1 MLDLRPS
8 SYRVLLLASVAG
20 VAFGGGAYAQTG
32 PGPVKQVTGGQTL
45 NNSSAI
51 TATSGA
57 GVQVIA
63 PSSNPGSVVNSGL
76 IQSTGANG
84 AGIQVVS
91 GGSAATITN
100 TGTVQ
105 ATNGGNAIVVQS
117 TIGSIGSVGTLANS
131 GLIQLAGSGQAV
143 YIEAGSN
150 IAAIVNSGTIAQVGT
165 GAAQDAIN
173 VAGAAGLISNTGLIQ
188 GGTAG
193 VGIRVEG
200 AVGTINNGVGGI
212 IDAAGNGNGNAIY
225 VVGTNGATGTVG
237 TIANSGLIQSMGSG
251 PAIAVA
257 GVGNI
262 GTIANNT
269 VGVIEA
275 TGGAA
280 AIVDGGTIGAI
291 INNGTILTTTGG
303 PAIVANTT
311 TAAIGTITNAGLI
324 ESSGTNAAIGINSGA
339 SIGSI
344 INSATGTI
352 MPAASDT
359 GPAINIAG
367 SAGSISNS
375 GLVQVASSNDVAV
388 IVSGS
393 AGTITNSAGGLIQV
407 TGTNDAAI
415 RVTGSASGIT
425 NAGTLMGAGASGS
438 GQGDAAVRV
447 DGTVGAI
454 TNSGL
459 MQVANGSGIHAFAG
473 SIGSVTNSGTI
484 QALSSGNAILVG
496 NSAAASIGSVT
507 NTGLMQSGGTA
518 AAVAVQ
524 SFGTLG
530 SLANN
535 AGGVVTAS
543 GTGGGVF
550 VGGTLGSVT
559 NGGSIIATQG
569 TAITI
574 GVGSTGTVAGT
585 VLNGITNTATGLI
598 QGGPSN
604 GSGVAI
610 SDVGGTTRALT
621 INNAGTIIGAVDLG
635 PKGDTLNV
643 TGGAITGAIIGLAGS
658 NDILNF
664 SPTGTFTTGGSI
676 SNVDTI
682 NVTKGTLVLQNP
694 ATSTYAASAFN
705 IASGAVTDMNAGIQA
720 ANVNNAGLLNAGSN
734 SQTITGK
741 YNQATTGSLGV
752 TVLGAGASNAGKLTV
767 TGTATI
773 LGGADAVS
781 VHVPTAVD
789 PFGLVGNSWHVLTS
803 GTLTANASA
812 LTASSDNAGISFGL
826 TDSATDLIISA
837 LTQTPSQVL
846 AAATND
852 VNTIFAP
859 FPGTPTFSQIEARLF
874 LTQVFVQLASTGN
887 LALAH
892 QLDTALA
899 NLTSSQVLQL
909 NNQLMPS
916 TLQSGFRNL
925 TTTTGITGTG
935 ESTIFGRETASR
947 LGTGQ
952 TGLAAGDEVGHG
964 FTFWGQP
971 FGAVTSQGSQDGFD
985 GYTAGTYGITLG
997 ADTLV
1002 TPQFRAGA
1010 ALTLSNTNLS
1020 YSGSLSG
1027 NTGDVFTAELG
1038 LYGTYYLPNNFFI
1051 DGLLAFAYNHYNQ
1064 KNLIS
1069 ALGLSLNSDYGGTLF
1084 TAKIGGGYDYKLP
1097 AGPVITP
1104 YVSVQQYH
1112 FNFDSYTTSGGSA
1125 FDLDTHVNGSSA
1137 DLTQTRLGLRVG
1149 EPVKLANGGLLTPEV
1164 HAYWLHDFGNN
1175 VLSTTY
1181 TTANFVS
1188 PNTFTLIGP
1197 ATARDMANVGI
1208 GATFSRGQGWSFSG
1222 GYDFLGGSS
1231 ISTHNFYVQ
1240 LKIEF

>member
-1 MLDLRPS
+1 VLDLRPS
-8 SYRVLLLASVAG
+8 SYRVLLLATVAG
-20 VAFGGGAYAQTG
+20 VALGGGAYAQTG
-32 PGPVKQVTGGQTL
+32 PGPVKQVAGGQTL

-51 TATSGA
+51 TATSGPA
-57 GVQVIA
+57 VQVIA

-100 TGTVQ
+100 SGTVQ
-105 ATNGGNAIVVQS
+105 ATNGGNGIVVQS
-117 TIGSIGSVGTLANS
+117 AIGSIGSVGTLANS
-131 GLIQLAGSGQAV
+131 GLIQVAGGGQAV
-143 YIEAGSN
+143 YIESGSS
-150 IAAIVNSGTIAQVGT
+150 IAAILNSGTIAQLGT
-165 GAAQDAIN
+165 GAPQDAIN
-173 VAGAAGLISNTGLIQ
+173 VAGSAGLISNTGLIQ

-200 AVGTINNGVGGI
+200 AVGTINNGPGGTI
-212 IDAAGNGNGNAIY
+212 NATGIGNAIY
-225 VVGTNGATGTVG
+225 VVGTAGAAGTVG
-237 TIANSGLIQSMGSG
+237 TIANSGLIQSVGSNAA
-251 PAIAVA
+251 AIIVS
-257 GVGNI
+257 GIGSI

-269 VGVIEA
+269 GGVIEA
-275 TGGAA
+275 TGNAP
-280 AIVDGGTIGAI
+280 AIVDGGTIGVI
-291 INNGTILTTTGG
+291 SNSGTIITTGGG
-303 PAIVANTT
+303 PAIATNST
-311 TAAIGTITNAGLI
+311 TAAIGTIANAGMI
-324 ESSGTNAAIGINSGA
+324 ESSGTNSAIAINSGA
-339 SIGSI
+339 SITSI
-344 INSATGTI
+344 INVAIGTI
-352 MPAASDT
+352 MPAASGT
-359 GPAINIAG
+359 GVAISIAG
-367 SAGSISNS
+367 AAGSINNS
-375 GLVQVASSNDVAV
+375 GLIQVASSNDVAV

-393 AGTITNSAGGLIQV
+393 AGTITNGAGGLIQV

-415 RVTGSASGIT
+415 RVTGSVASIT
-425 NAGTLMGAGASGS
+425 NAGTLMGAGASGT
-438 GQGDAAVRV
+438 GQGDSAVRV

-454 TNSGL
+454 ASTGL
-459 MQVANGSGIHAFAG
+459 MQVTNGAGIHAFAG

-484 QALSSGNAILVG
+484 QVLSSGNAILIG
-496 NSAAASIGSVT
+496 NSAAASIGAVT
-507 NTGLMQSGGTA
+507 NTGLMQSAGTNSA
-518 AAVAVQ
+518 IAVQ
-524 SFGTLG
+524 SLGTLG

-535 AGGVVTAS
+535 TGGVVTAI

-569 TAITI
+569 TAISI

-585 VLNGITNTATGLI
+585 VLNGTTNTASGLI

-610 SDVGGTTRALT
+610 SDVGGTTTALT

-658 NDILNF
+658 NDIVNF

-676 SNVDTI
+676 TNVDTI

-694 ATSTYAASAFN
+694 ATSAYGASAFS
-705 IASGAVTDMNAGIQA
+705 ISSGAVTDMKARIQA
-720 ANVNNAGLLNAGSN
+720 VNVNNAGLLNVGSG
-734 SQTITGK
+734 SQTITGN
-741 YNQATTGSLGV
+741 YHQATTGSLGV
-752 TVLGAGASNAGKLTV
+752 TVLGAGAANAGKLTV
-767 TGTATI
+767 TGTAAI
-773 LGGADAVS
+773 LGGANAVS
-781 VHVPTAVD
+781 VHVPTSVD
-789 PFGLVGNSWHVLTS
+789 DFGLVGNSWHVLTA

-812 LTASSDNAGISFGL
+812 LTAASDNAGISFGL

-837 LTQTPSQVL
+837 LAQTPSQVL
-846 AAATND
+846 TAAAND

-859 FPGTPTFSQIEARLF
+859 FPGAPTFSQIEARLF

-892 QLDTALA
+892 QLDTVLA

-916 TLQSGFRNL
+916 TLQSAFRNL
-925 TTTTGITGTG
+925 TATTDITGTG

-952 TGLAAGDEVGHG
+952 TGLAAGDNVGRG

-971 FGAVTSQGSQDGFD
+971 FGAVTSQGAQDGFD

-1010 ALTLSNTNLS
+1010 ALVLSNTNLS

-1097 AGPVITP
+1097 AGAVITP

-1149 EPVKLANGGLLTPEV
+1149 EPVKLANGGLLTPEI

-1175 VLSTTY
+1175 VLSTSY
-1181 TTANFVS
+1181 TTANFAS
-1188 PNTFTLIGP
+1188 PNSFTLIGP
-1197 ATARDMANVGI
+1197 ALERDMANVGI